1 MMLSLVVVAGA
12 ADPVTTG
19 QVTLK
24 VELQGQLEEQL
35 GATTLTYRVYLQPQ
49 GDAKIGAAQFELTS
63 PDGATFSDFDVNP
76 ALVYTTKNNVPYGS
90 LDGIFELDQLTTD
103 PTTGNMGGTI
113 KNDGKTLSA
122 ILAGTDPS
130 KASRMMTSAQSGVYV
145 YQITLNVP
153 GGVKKNVDY
162 TLTVGA
168 NPAVGYDDNGTV
180 STKYRHTVTVVNP
193 QVKYSTGASYNITPV
208 GKGDNTPAYEVEDT
222 NLTVTYSLPCAVA
235 YTTDGVKYTR
245 IKATSGSDGSYVYN
259 LADIPAD
266 AKISVVVKGDV
277 NGDGKVSAADVTRL
291 NAIALGRI
299 VPTGDRSFA
308 SDINEDG
315 KISAA
320 DVTRLNAVAL
330 GRTSLV
336 WKK

>member
-1 MMLSLVVVAGA
+1 MRRVLSLLLTVAMMLSLVVVAGA

-19 QVTLK
+19 QVPLK

-76 ALVYTTKNNVPYGS
+76 ALVYTVKPDVKYGS
-90 LDGIFELDQLTTD
+90 DKGIFELDKLTTNL
-103 PTTGNMGGTI
+103 TTGSMGGTI

-130 KASRMMTSAQSGVYV
+130 KASRMMTSAQSEVYV
-145 YQITLNVP
+145 YEIKLNVP
-153 GGVKKNVDY
+153 DGVKENVDY

-193 QVKYSTGASYNITPV
+193 QVKYSTLQL
-208 GKGDNTPAYEVEDT
+208 GDVDGDGEVT
-222 NLTVTYSLPCAVA
+222 M
-235 YTTDGVKYTR
+235 
-245 IKATSGSDGSYVYN
+245 SDVLMVYN
-259 LADIPAD
+259 FAM
-266 AKISVVVKGDV
+266 GDL
-277 NGDGKVSAADVTRL
+277 NPSAEQILAADVD
-291 NAIALGRI
+291 
-299 VPTGDRSFA
+299 GDEEITM
-308 SDINEDG
+308 SDVLLIYNYSMGD
-315 KISAA
+315 ISKFP
-320 DVTRLNAVAL
+320 VE
-330 GRTSLV
+330 
-336 WKK
+336 

>member
-49 GDAKIGAAQFELTS
+49 GNAKIGAAQFELTS

-76 ALVYTTKNNVPYGS
+76 ALVYTVKPDVKYGS
-90 LDGIFELDQLTTD
+90 DKGIFELDKLTTNL
-103 PTTGNMGGTI
+103 TTGSMGGTI

-130 KASRMMTSAQSGVYV
+130 KDSRMMTSAQSETYV

-153 GGVKKNVDY
+153 GGVKENVDY

-193 QVKYSTGASYNITPV
+193 QVKYGT
-208 GKGDNTPAYEVEDT
+208 
-222 NLTVTYSLPCAVA
+222 LQL
-235 YTTDGVKYTR
+235 
-245 IKATSGSDGSYVYN
+245 
-259 LADIPAD
+259 
-266 AKISVVVKGDV
+266 GDV
-277 NGDGKVSAADVTRL
+277 NGDGKISLADIVQIRDYMLKRSELSDAQQKLADV
-291 NAIALGRI
+291 NG
-299 VPTGDRSFA
+299 
-308 SDINEDG
+308 DG
-315 KISAA
+315 KISLA
-320 DVTRLNAVAL
+320 DIVLIRDYMLK
-330 GRTSLV
+330 RISSFE
-336 WKK
+336 

>member
-24 VELQGQLEEQL
+24 VELQGQLEEHL

-63 PDGATFSDFDVNP
+63 PDGATFLDFDVNP
-76 ALVYTTKNNVPYGS
+76 ALVYTVKPDVKYGS
-90 LDGIFELDQLTTD
+90 DKGIFELDKLTTNL
-103 PTTGNMGGTI
+103 TTGSMGGTI

-130 KASRMMTSAQSGVYV
+130 KASRMMTSAQSETYV

-168 NPAVGYDDNGTV
+168 NPAVGYDENGTV
-180 STKYRHTVTVVNP
+180 STQYRHTVTVVNP
-193 QVKYSTGASYNITPV
+193 QVKYSTLQLGDIDGDGVINAEDLTALARIV
-208 GKGDNTPAYEVEDT
+208 GKLDT
-222 NLTVTYSLPCAVA
+222 LDDAVRA
-235 YTTDGVKYTR
+235 R
-245 IKATSGSDGSYVYN
+245 
-259 LADIPAD
+259 
-266 AKISVVVKGDV
+266 
-277 NGDGKVSAADVTRL
+277 ADVTGDNVV
-291 NAIALGRI
+291 NA
-299 VPTGDRSFA
+299 
-308 SDINEDG
+308 EDLTKLAQYVG
-315 KISAA
+315 KLIP
-320 DVTRLNAVAL
+320 
-330 GRTSLV
+330 SLD
-336 WKK
+336 

>member
-1 MMLSLVVVAGA
+1 MRRVLSLLLTVAMMLSLVVVAGA

-49 GDAKIGAAQFELTS
+49 GNAKIGAAQFELTS

-76 ALVYTTKNNVPYGS
+76 ALVYTVKPDVKYGS
-90 LDGIFELDQLTTD
+90 DKGIFELDKLTTNL
-103 PTTGNMGGTI
+103 TTGSMGGTI

-145 YQITLNVP
+145 YEITLSVP
-153 GGVKKNVDY
+153 DGVKENVDY

-180 STKYRHTVTVVNP
+180 STNYRHTVTVVNP
-193 QVKYSTGASYNITPV
+193 QVKYGTF
-208 GKGDNTPAYEVEDT
+208 
-222 NLTVTYSLPCAVA
+222 LL
-235 YTTDGVKYTR
+235 
-245 IKATSGSDGSYVYN
+245 
-259 LADIPAD
+259 
-266 AKISVVVKGDV
+266 GDV
-277 NGDGKVSAADVTRL
+277 NGDNDVNIADVIRL
-291 NAIALGRI
+291 LNHVNGNNPFSDDSHCD
-299 VPTGDRSFA
+299 VNGDG
-308 SDINEDG
+308 DVNI
-315 KISAA
+315 A
-320 DVTRLNAVAL
+320 DVIRLLNHVNGNNPL
-330 GRTSLV
+330 Y
-336 WKK
+336 

>member
-1 MMLSLVVVAGA
+1 MRRVLSLLLTVAMMLSLVVVAGA

-63 PDGATFSDFDVNP
+63 PDGATFSDFDVNS
-76 ALVYTTKNNVPYGS
+76 ALVYTVKPDVKYGS
-90 LDGIFELDQLTTD
+90 DKGIFKLDKLTTNL
-103 PTTGNMGGTI
+103 TTGSMGGTI

-130 KASRMMTSAQSGVYV
+130 KASRMMTSAQSEVYV
-145 YQITLNVP
+145 YEIKLNVP
-153 GGVKKNVDY
+153 DGVKENVDY

-193 QVKYSTGASYNITPV
+193 QVKYSTLQL
-208 GKGDNTPAYEVEDT
+208 GDVDGDGEVT
-222 NLTVTYSLPCAVA
+222 M
-235 YTTDGVKYTR
+235 
-245 IKATSGSDGSYVYN
+245 SDVLMVYN
-259 LADIPAD
+259 FAM
-266 AKISVVVKGDV
+266 GDL
-277 NGDGKVSAADVTRL
+277 NPSAEQILAADVD
-291 NAIALGRI
+291 
-299 VPTGDRSFA
+299 GDEEITM
-308 SDINEDG
+308 SDVLLIYNYSMGD
-315 KISAA
+315 ISKFP
-320 DVTRLNAVAL
+320 VE
-330 GRTSLV
+330 
-336 WKK
+336 

>member
-1 MMLSLVVVAGA
+1 MRRVLSLLLTVAMMLSLVVVAGA
-12 ADPVTTG
+12 VDPVTTG

-76 ALVYTTKNNVPYGS
+76 ALVYTVKPDVKYGS
-90 LDGIFELDQLTTD
+90 DKGIFELDKLTTNL
-103 PTTGNMGGTI
+103 TTGSMGGTI

-145 YQITLNVP
+145 YEIKLSVP
-153 GGVKKNVDY
+153 DGVKENVDY

-193 QVKYSTGASYNITPV
+193 QVKYSTITV
-208 GKGDNTPAYEVEDT
+208 QKGD
-222 NLTVTYSLPCAVA
+222 
-235 YTTDGVKYTR
+235 
-245 IKATSGSDGSYVYN
+245 I
-259 LADIPAD
+259 
-266 AKISVVVKGDV
+266 
-277 NGDGKVSAADVTRL
+277 NGDGVINAEDLTALARIVGKLDTLDDAVRARADVTGDNVV
-291 NAIALGRI
+291 NA
-299 VPTGDRSFA
+299 
-308 SDINEDG
+308 EDLTKLAQYVG
-315 KISAA
+315 KLIP
-320 DVTRLNAVAL
+320 
-330 GRTSLV
+330 SLD
-336 WKK
+336 

>member
-1 MMLSLVVVAGA
+1 MRRVLSLLLTVAMMLSLVVVAGA

-76 ALVYTTKNNVPYGS
+76 ALVYTVKPDVKYGS
-90 LDGIFELDQLTTD
+90 DKGIFELDKLTTNL
-103 PTTGNMGGTI
+103 TTGSMGGTI

-130 KASRMMTSAQSGVYV
+130 KASRMMTSAQSEVYV
-145 YQITLNVP
+145 YEIKLNVP
-153 GGVKKNVDY
+153 DGVKENVDY

-193 QVKYSTGASYNITPV
+193 QVKYSTLQL
-208 GKGDNTPAYEVEDT
+208 GDVDGDGEVT
-222 NLTVTYSLPCAVA
+222 M
-235 YTTDGVKYTR
+235 
-245 IKATSGSDGSYVYN
+245 SDVLMVYN
-259 LADIPAD
+259 FAM
-266 AKISVVVKGDV
+266 GDL
-277 NGDGKVSAADVTRL
+277 NPSAEQILAADVD
-291 NAIALGRI
+291 
-299 VPTGDRSFA
+299 GDEEITM
-308 SDINEDG
+308 SDVLLIYNYSMGD
-315 KISAA
+315 ISKFP
-320 DVTRLNAVAL
+320 VE
-330 GRTSLV
+330 
-336 WKK
+336 

>member
-63 PDGATFSDFDVNP
+63 PNGATFADFEVNP
-76 ALVYTTKNNVPYGS
+76 VLVYTTKDMPYGS
-90 LDGIFELDQLTTD
+90 LDGIFELDKLTTD
-103 PTTGNMGGTI
+103 PTTGSMGGTI

-130 KASRMMTSAQSGVYV
+130 KDSRMMTSAQSGVYV
-145 YQITLNVP
+145 YEIKLSVP
-153 GGVKKNVDY
+153 GGVKENVDY

-193 QVKYSTGASYNITPV
+193 QVKYGTI
-208 GKGDNTPAYEVEDT
+208 
-222 NLTVTYSLPCAVA
+222 LP
-235 YTTDGVKYTR
+235 
-245 IKATSGSDGSYVYN
+245 
-259 LADIPAD
+259 
-266 AKISVVVKGDV
+266 GDV
-277 NGDGKVSAADVTRL
+277 NGDGSVNMKDWIRLKNHLNESDILTDLSGADVNGDGSVNMKDWIRL
-291 NAIALGRI
+291 KNHLNE
-299 VPTGDRSFA
+299 
-308 SDINEDG
+308 SDP
-315 KISAA
+315 
-320 DVTRLNAVAL
+320 LF
-330 GRTSLV
+330 
-336 WKK
+336 

>member
-1 MMLSLVVVAGA
+1 MRRVLSLLLTVAMMLSLVVVAGA

-76 ALVYTTKNNVPYGS
+76 ALVYTVKPDVKYGS
-90 LDGIFELDQLTTD
+90 DKGIFELDKLTTNL
-103 PTTGNMGGTI
+103 TTGSMGGTI

-130 KASRMMTSAQSGVYV
+130 KASRMMTSAQSEVYV
-145 YQITLNVP
+145 YEIKLNVP

-180 STKYRHTVTVVNP
+180 STQYRHTVTVVNP
-193 QVKYSTGASYNITPV
+193 KVKYGTI
-208 GKGDNTPAYEVEDT
+208 
-222 NLTVTYSLPCAVA
+222 LP
-235 YTTDGVKYTR
+235 
-245 IKATSGSDGSYVYN
+245 
-259 LADIPAD
+259 
-266 AKISVVVKGDV
+266 GDV
-277 NGDGKVSAADVTRL
+277 NGDGSVNMKDWIRLKNHLNKSDILTDLSGADVNGDGSVNMKDWIRL
-291 NAIALGRI
+291 KNHLNK
-299 VPTGDRSFA
+299 
-308 SDINEDG
+308 SDP
-315 KISAA
+315 
-320 DVTRLNAVAL
+320 LF
-330 GRTSLV
+330 
-336 WKK
+336 

>member
-1 MMLSLVVVAGA
+1 MRRVLSLLLTVAMMLSLVVVAGA

-35 GATTLTYRVYLQPQ
+35 GAATLTYRVYLQPQ

-76 ALVYTTKNNVPYGS
+76 ALVYTVKPDVKYGS
-90 LDGIFELDQLTTD
+90 DKGIFELDKLTTNL
-103 PTTGNMGGTI
+103 TTGSMGGTI

-130 KASRMMTSAQSGVYV
+130 KASRMMTSAQSEVYV
-145 YQITLNVP
+145 YEIKLNVP
-153 GGVKKNVDY
+153 DGVKENVDY

-193 QVKYSTGASYNITPV
+193 QVKYSTLQL
-208 GKGDNTPAYEVEDT
+208 GDVDGDGEVT
-222 NLTVTYSLPCAVA
+222 M
-235 YTTDGVKYTR
+235 
-245 IKATSGSDGSYVYN
+245 SDVLMVYN
-259 LADIPAD
+259 FAM
-266 AKISVVVKGDV
+266 GDL
-277 NGDGKVSAADVTRL
+277 NPSAEQILAADVD
-291 NAIALGRI
+291 
-299 VPTGDRSFA
+299 GDEEITM
-308 SDINEDG
+308 SDVLLIYNYSMGD
-315 KISAA
+315 ISKFP
-320 DVTRLNAVAL
+320 VE
-330 GRTSLV
+330 
-336 WKK
+336 

>member
-1 MMLSLVVVAGA
+1 MRRVLSLLLTVAMMLSLVVVAGA

-24 VELQGQLEEQL
+24 VELQGQLEEHL

-193 QVKYSTGASYNITPV
+193 QVKYSTRLLGDIN
-208 GKGDNTPAYEVEDT
+208 GDNVVNHIDAAMVYAY
-222 NLTVTYSLPCAVA
+222 
-235 YTTDGVKYTR
+235 
-245 IKATSGSDGSYVYN
+245 YN
-259 LADIPAD
+259 NKLKLMDEQLAA
-266 AKISVVVKGDV
+266 ANV
-277 NGDGKVSAADVTRL
+277 NGDSAVNHIDAAMIYAYY
-291 NAIALGRI
+291 N
-299 VPTGDRSFA
+299 
-308 SDINEDG
+308 N
-315 KISAA
+315 KITKFPAE
-320 DVTRLNAVAL
+320 
-330 GRTSLV
+330 
-336 WKK
+336 K

>member
-63 PDGATFSDFDVNP
+63 PDGTTFSDFDVNP
-76 ALVYTTKNNVPYGS
+76 ALVYTVKPDVKYGS
-90 LDGIFELDQLTTD
+90 DKGIFELDKLTTNL
-103 PTTGNMGGTI
+103 TTGSMGGTI

-130 KASRMMTSAQSGVYV
+130 KDSRMMTSAQSEVYV
-145 YQITLNVP
+145 YQIKLSVP
-153 GGVKKNVDY
+153 DGVKENVDY

-180 STKYRHTVTVVNP
+180 STNYRHTVTVVNP
-193 QVKYSTGASYNITPV
+193 QVKYSTITV
-208 GKGDNTPAYEVEDT
+208 QKGD
-222 NLTVTYSLPCAVA
+222 
-235 YTTDGVKYTR
+235 
-245 IKATSGSDGSYVYN
+245 I
-259 LADIPAD
+259 
-266 AKISVVVKGDV
+266 
-277 NGDGKVSAADVTRL
+277 NGDGVINAEDLTALARIVGKLDTLDDAVRARADVTGDNVV
-291 NAIALGRI
+291 NA
-299 VPTGDRSFA
+299 
-308 SDINEDG
+308 EDLTKLAQYVG
-315 KISAA
+315 KLIP
-320 DVTRLNAVAL
+320 
-330 GRTSLV
+330 SLD
-336 WKK
+336 

>member
-1 MMLSLVVVAGA
+1 MMLSLIVVAGA

-24 VELQGQLEEQL
+24 VELQGQLEKQL

-63 PDGATFSDFDVNP
+63 PDGTTFSDFDVNRE
-76 ALVYTTKNNVPYGS
+76 LVYTTKNNVPYGS

-103 PTTGNMGGTI
+103 PTTGSMGGTI

-130 KASRMMTSAQSGVYV
+130 KASRMMTSDQSGVYV
-145 YQITLNVP
+145 YEITLNVP

-193 QVKYSTGASYNITPV
+193 QVKYSTLQLGDIDGDGVINAEDLTALARIV
-208 GKGDNTPAYEVEDT
+208 GKLDT
-222 NLTVTYSLPCAVA
+222 LDDAVRA
-235 YTTDGVKYTR
+235 R
-245 IKATSGSDGSYVYN
+245 
-259 LADIPAD
+259 
-266 AKISVVVKGDV
+266 
-277 NGDGKVSAADVTRL
+277 ADVTGDNVV
-291 NAIALGRI
+291 NA
-299 VPTGDRSFA
+299 
-308 SDINEDG
+308 EDLTKLAQYVG
-315 KISAA
+315 KLIP
-320 DVTRLNAVAL
+320 
-330 GRTSLV
+330 SLD
-336 WKK
+336 